1 MQTGGLVLVR
11 ARVENRRDHHG
22 VTLSTDGAAR
32 DLAIAPKQTGFGSS
46 ANGGELLALAVATC
60 YCNDVY
66 REAKA
71 EGIEIRGVEVEA
83 VAEFGGVGEPAR
95 MIRYWA
101 RIFTDAG
108 EERAR
113 RLAEHTDRV
122 AEIHNTLRL
131 GISVQLERVE
141 ISSSRSARLP

>member
-1 MQTGGLVLVR
+1 MLVR

-95 MIRYWA
+95 MIRYSAW
-101 RIFTDAG
+101 ILTDAG

-113 RLAEHTDRV
+113 PRAECTDSV

-141 ISSSRSARLP
+141 ISSSHSARLP